1 MATWSIEEPTTLEF
15 DRVTRLRVRAVRG
28 RLSVVGSGE
37 RPRLEVSEVSGAPLV
52 VRHGDDGELEVGY
65 DDWSQPNLLG
75 WLLGR
80 RKWRRRAV
88 VSLAVPR
95 DCPADLNEVSS
106 SVVVSG
112 LRARV
117 DVHVVSGDITLAGL
131 AGPVHAETVS
141 GSVEAQGIGDELR
154 MRTISGDVTLA
165 EGLGGAVDAETVS
178 GSVTC
183 DLSRAGGGSIRL
195 ATVSGDVLIRVPDR
209 SDLEVRL
216 QSTSGQVTAAFDGL
230 RHSGA
235 PGRRLVEGRLGAG
248 TAQLV
253 AKATSGNVA
262 LLRRE
267 PEDPGEPT
275 GEPAGEPA

>member
-178 GSVTC
+178 GAVTC
-183 DLSRAGGGSIRL
+183 DLAGAASSAIRL
-195 ATVSGDVLIRVPDR
+195 ATVSGDVVVRLPEG
-209 SDLEVRL
+209 SDLDV
-216 QSTSGQVTAAFDGL
+216 
-230 RHSGA
+230 
-235 PGRRLVEGRLGAG
+235 
-248 TAQLV
+248 
-253 AKATSGNVA
+253 
-262 LLRRE
+262 
-267 PEDPGEPT
+267 
-275 GEPAGEPA
+275 